1 MRAFCLS
8 TTIFALLF
16 AVTAHAQPTSQ
27 PALPKTLDRPA
38 IRGVV
43 KAQRPKLRACA
54 AAAPGLSG
62 RIVVKLVVEP
72 AGTVKTAELEQN
84 SLKAPSVESCVLG
97 VVRGLRFPAAQQATT
112 ISYPLLIKGPP
123 APPPHVAGAQ
133 GAPLHQGNAHAPRVA
148 GARRLDG
155 KLARRKLD
163 AALSDTKGPLPRDLA
178 ARIELF
184 RRGDFTLSMGGL
196 IQVQGAFYTGDQMAR
211 QFGDPIDKAGFR
223 VRRTRLG
230 FSGRLVK
237 DFSYYIAVDL
247 KDAVG
252 ISSGNGDPGNEI
264 LDARILWDRFSWL
277 NISAGVDRV
286 PFSTFSLQSSARLA
300 LIERPLATF
309 LLAPDRRVG
318 LSFLGSLGPLH
329 YALGVYNGS
338 EGVTTGNQLGGIALA
353 ARVGISIFDHP
364 TRFVPDKMQVSLNAA
379 FMYDNQAAVDILR
392 AAGSLE
398 VSGFRTKLTGE
409 FIWLRSTPDEQPAG
423 TPDAGEVSRWSA
435 IGELSVFVW
444 RDIFQ
449 LAARY
454 EYFRDND
461 KLPTFGK
468 QQLYGGGLNVYFYR
482 HRLKLQIDY
491 LRRDELEG
499 PEVANDIGFA
509 QLQAMF

>member
-8 TTIFALLF
+8 TTIFSLLF
-16 AVTAHAQPTSQ
+16 AITAQAQPTSQ
-27 PALPKTLDRPA
+27 PALPKTLDRQV
-38 IRGVV
+38 IRSVV
-43 KAQRPKLRACA
+43 KAQRPKLRGCA
-54 AAAPGLSG
+54 ATAPGLSG
-62 RIVVKLVVEP
+62 RVVVKLVVEP
-72 AGTVKTAELEQN
+72 AGTVKAAELEQN
-84 SLKAPSVESCVLG
+84 TLKAPSVESCVLG
-97 VVRGLRFPAAQQATT
+97 VLRGLRFPAAQQATT

-123 APPPHVAGAQ
+123 APPAHVASARAQ
-133 GAPLHQGNAHAPRVA
+133 GDAGKLPATRVA

-155 KLARRKLD
+155 KPARRKLD
-163 AALSDTKGPLPRDLA
+163 HALSDTKGPLPRDLA

-196 IQVQGAFYTGDQMAR
+196 IQVQGAFYAGDQIAR

-252 ISSGNGDPGNEI
+252 VGSGNGDPGNEI

-318 LSFLGSLGPLH
+318 LSFLGSVGPLH

-364 TRFVPDKMQVSLNAA
+364 MRFVPDKMQVSLNAA

-435 IGELSVFVW
+435 IGELSVFIW
-444 RDIFQ
+444 RDVLQ

-468 QQLYGGGLNVYFYR
+468 QQLYGGGLNVYVYQ